1 MSDSNNKVL
10 KSSFALAL
18 ATLCSRLL
26 GLFRVILEAK
36 YLGGGAVA
44 SSWHLAFMVPN
55 LFRRLLGEGA
65 LGTAMVPLLAH
76 RLEHEGRQ
84 VARRHLAAVFVTLGM
99 LLALICVLVSGAA
112 ILLVPFVSTTYGKD
126 ALRLIPI
133 LMPYTFFICFVGV
146 VGAVLN
152 SIRVFF
158 LPALG
163 ALLLNIFIIACLLLW
178 APGLADDKERLLEML
193 AWTVVWSGVIEFLLL
208 LALLYWYKLS
218 PLLPG
223 LKAADFTVL
232 SELWRMTL
240 PGLIGASAL
249 QISFLVDRL
258 LAAWLGPQAV
268 PALTYTDRIVF
279 VPIGVFAI
287 SLGAVLLSDMSRHA
301 GRNDLAGMVEAL
313 ELGLRHVVYI
323 CVPLAVFMVVFRE
336 QILRLLYF
344 RGSFSESD
352 LRETAWAAL
361 FYASGIPFFAAIK
374 ITVAAFY
381 ARKDMR
387 TPLYASLLC
396 IAVNIILN
404 LLLMFPLRQGGIA
417 LATVISSL
425 LNNTLLLYLL
435 RRQLG
440 RLLKLRA
447 LFATLLKSA
456 IPAFASVIAIY
467 AVYPFLA
474 RLLPEPFPG
483 FQGLLPLTAAGSLFC
498 ILYGLISVLFRY
510 RETREIIAIFRRQ

>member
-1 MSDSNNKVL
+1 MSNGNNKIL
-10 KSSFALAL
+10 KSSFTLAL

-76 RLEHEGRQ
+76 RLEREGMLS
-84 VARRHLAAVFVTLGM
+84 ARRHLTPIFAILGVI
-99 LLALICVLVSGAA
+99 LALICVVVSGVAILIKPLVS
-112 ILLVPFVSTTYGKD
+112 TEYGRD
-126 ALRLIPI
+126 ALRLIPL

-146 VGAVLN
+146 ISAVLN

-163 ALLLNIFIIACLLLW
+163 ALLLNIFIICCLLFW
-178 APGLADDKERLLEML
+178 APGLTGDTERLLEML
-193 AWTVVWSGVIEFLLL
+193 AFTVVWAGVIEFVLL
-208 LALLYWYKLS
+208 LALLYWHGFF
-218 PLLPG
+218 PLIYRLR
-223 LKAADFTVL
+223 AADFTVL
-232 SELWRMTL
+232 RELWQMTL

-279 VPIGVFAI
+279 VPIGVFAL
-287 SLGAVLLSDMSRHA
+287 SLGSVLLSNMSHHA
-301 GRNDLAGMVEAL
+301 GRNDLVGMAGAL
-313 ELGLRHVVYI
+313 ELGLRHVIYI
-323 CVPLAVFMVVFRE
+323 CLPLAVFTVVFRE

-352 LRETAWAAL
+352 LRETAQATL

-374 ITVAAFY
+374 ITVSAFY
-381 ARKDMR
+381 ARKDMK
-387 TPLYASLLC
+387 TPLFTSLLC
-396 IAVNIILN
+396 IGVNIVLS
-404 LLLMFPLRQGGIA
+404 LLLMSPLRQGGIA
-417 LATVISSL
+417 LATVISSF
-425 LNNTLLLYLL
+425 LNNALLLYLL
-435 RRQLG
+435 RKRLG
-440 RLLKLRA
+440 TILKLRA
-447 LFATLLKSA
+447 LFAALLRAA
-456 IPAFASVIAIY
+456 ISTAISVIAVY
-467 AVYPFLA
+467 AAYPCLT
-474 RLLPEPFPG
+474 RQLPELFPE
-483 FQGLLPLTAAGSLFC
+483 FQGVLPLAFAGFVFC
-498 ILYGLISVLFRY
+498 FFYGLLSVVFRY
-510 RETREIIAIFRRQ
+510 REAGELIAIFKFR